1 MLCPY
6 IYLTK
11 SKDAMKYKVTDKKYL
26 NLMPIP
32 LKIFFGA
39 RMCYSPKMLRKK
51 VPLNSPQKSIK
62 LSSSLLRIRSK
73 EKSTVLGDIQ
83 GKSIY
88 YNNNLI
94 DLLLQK

>member
-1 MLCPY
+1 
-6 IYLTK
+6 
-11 SKDAMKYKVTDKKYL
+11 MKYKVTDKKYL

-62 LSSSLLRIRSK
+62 LSSSSYRLGLN
-73 EKSTVLGDIQ
+73 KSLQFLGDNQ